1 MVRALLALTTLLLL
15 SACAELPFL
24 QQQKTTEQAE
34 VTGPP
39 APTSL
44 SIDQALNLKKR
55 GNWADAIK
63 TLEEAQRSYPGNR
76 DVASALNELKA
87 SWKGEQRLLEDR
99 MLVIEVAAVK
109 AKLPLLDKLANGDPQ
124 NERYQSR
131 RKFWKQ
137 YLQSRVNILFGCG
150 LYHRKSDLW
159 LASRCLKLADEIAP
173 SARGKKLL
181 QDIAS
186 EVEQSKQA
194 SIERKQE
201 RAERRRERKLKG
213 LLQDAENDMARGAYS
228 EALVKLDEAQR
239 RAPEHPQVKELLAKV
254 QTTLSLQVT
263 SLMELGDRLY
273 REEQIGPA
281 VAVWETALELD
292 PNHQGIS
299 EKIDRARRVLEKL
312 ESIRSRAGESE

>member
-1 MVRALLALTTLLLL
+1 M
-15 SACAELPFL
+15 
-24 QQQKTTEQAE
+24 
-34 VTGPP
+34 
-39 APTSL
+39 
-44 SIDQALNLKKR
+44 
-55 GNWADAIK
+55 
-63 TLEEAQRSYPGNR
+63 
-76 DVASALNELKA
+76 
-87 SWKGEQRLLEDR
+87 
-99 MLVIEVAAVK
+99 
-109 AKLPLLDKLANGDPQ
+109 
-124 NERYQSR
+124 
-131 RKFWKQ
+131 
-137 YLQSRVNILFGCG
+137 
-150 LYHRKSDLW
+150 
-159 LASRCLKLADEIAP
+159 
-173 SARGKKLL
+173 
-181 QDIAS
+181 
-186 EVEQSKQA
+186 EQSKQA

-201 RAERRRERKLKG
+201 RAERRRERQLKG